1 MSKEVNENNMLVCLL
16 LVDHFVADIDMKSF
30 SVKSPVKHNTGNF
43 LQLFILTM
51 EGITQTFATS
61 SQTCFLEQFVIH
73 MLETP
78 WRPTFKDSR
87 VRVKQRDELGGRFP

>member
-16 LVDHFVADIDMKSF
+16 LVDHFVADIGMKSF

-51 EGITQTFATS
+51 EGITQTFATL
-61 SQTCFLEQFVIH
+61 SQTYVFLSNLLSIC
-73 MLETP
+73 
-78 WRPTFKDSR
+78 WRH
-87 VRVKQRDELGGRFP
+87 LGGPF